1 MIFRRARICFVL
13 FFLFFKKSHTRSDIP
28 FRGSEI
34 SDYCS
39 SKEGPRDHH
48 RESVPAATPPL
59 FFLFTKQQQQYI
71 PWCDTFRIKLV
82 LAGNG
87 ICDCPGRISFSLLST
102 SACYRVKRTNSSAW
116 LRDVTHPLAA
126 VGGGGGLHHR
136 KMIRMDL
143 ADRDRLLFY
152 FLFYPRLVF
161 IISPGSRNWAR
172 EKANWWPAGVTVEFL
187 FPIHIKWGRH
197 FFSFFPSYFRRTYHI

>member
-126 VGGGGGLHHR
+126 VGGFTSSQDDPHGSRRQRQTLILFLILSEIGLHHLSGKPELSTWEGKLMTCWCNR
-136 KMIRMDL
+136 WIS
-143 ADRDRLLFY
+143 FS
-152 FLFYPRLVF
+152 YP
-161 IISPGSRNWAR
+161 
-172 EKANWWPAGVTVEFL
+172 
-187 FPIHIKWGRH
+187 
-197 FFSFFPSYFRRTYHI
+197 Y

>member
-126 VGGGGGLHHR
+126 VGGFTSSQDDPHGSRRQRQTL
-136 KMIRMDL
+136 I
-143 ADRDRLLFY
+143 
-152 FLFYPRLVF
+152 LFYPRLVF

-197 FFSFFPSYFRRTYHI
+197 FFFFLPFLLPEDIPYLGRQQ